1 MENGGRRAW
10 NNAQQIRWKRL
21 ICSRSRI
28 SRWPMANIGL
38 NKRSFSYMRQIAVRN
53 VKLDPVNPLSYLVE
67 WIAPCSVFLVHW
79 AFALT
84 LSRSYRLSLLQ
95 TAPEVLVTS
104 NVQIFLIKT
113 GFIVFDLWHSSTGV
127 AIKNNSL
134 TKIKKMLRATK
145 LINQLSRMKH
155 SLQLRYD
162 NTKLVC
168 FPTER
173 RL

>member
-1 MENGGRRAW
+1 
-10 NNAQQIRWKRL
+10 
-21 ICSRSRI
+21 
-28 SRWPMANIGL
+28 MANIGL

-84 LSRSYRLSLLQ
+84 LSRSFRLSLCQ

-113 GFIVFDLWHSSTGV
+113 VFIVFDLWHSSTGV
-127 AIKNNSL
+127 AIINNSL
-134 TKIKKMLRATK
+134 TKITKMLPHEAHKSIIPYETFDTIIPNWFVSRLNAVCNTAA
-145 LINQLSRMKH
+145 LIDTVFTRFK
-155 SLQLRYD
+155 
-162 NTKLVC
+162 
-168 FPTER
+168 
-173 RL
+173 